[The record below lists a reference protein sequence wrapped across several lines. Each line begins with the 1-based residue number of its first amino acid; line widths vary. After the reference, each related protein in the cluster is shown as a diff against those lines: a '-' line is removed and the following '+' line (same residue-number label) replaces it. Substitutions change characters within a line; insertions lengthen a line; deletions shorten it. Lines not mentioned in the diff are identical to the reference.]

1 MAIIVFLFGSLLG
14 ITGAIMQLV
23 LGFGGLAAFQTYAF
37 CAIAIPMVT
46 LLALTLRSTRD
57 GDASLS

>member
-23 LGFGGLAAFQTYAF
+23 LGFGGAAALQTYAF
-37 CAIAIPMVT
+37 CAFAIPMVT
-46 LLALTLRSTRD
+46 LLAIAFRSSRD
-57 GDASLS
+57 DESTVS

>member
-37 CAIAIPMVT
+37 CAFAIPMVT
-46 LLALTLRSTRD
+46 LLALAVRNSRSD
-57 GDASLS
+57 DSAVS